1 MLYTAKVYVG
11 DRLLAEKEGNDI
23 DKLFAWMITQAQNG
37 GAGRSHGLIIHN
49 DTQDVIRTF
58 KTNSVE

>member
-11 DRLLAEKEGNDI
+11 DRLIAEKEGNDI
-23 DKLFAWMITQAQNG
+23 DKLFAWMIAQAQNG
-37 GAGRSHGLIIHN
+37 SGRYHGSIVNN
-49 DTQDVIRTF
+49 DTQEVIRTF